1 MEHYRHH
8 TLTTT
13 LIMIIMMMMMMMM
26 MMMNGYSVQHP
37 ARWLTRDRSPIGVVK
52 EQ

>member
-26 MMMNGYSVQHP
+26 MNGYSVQLP